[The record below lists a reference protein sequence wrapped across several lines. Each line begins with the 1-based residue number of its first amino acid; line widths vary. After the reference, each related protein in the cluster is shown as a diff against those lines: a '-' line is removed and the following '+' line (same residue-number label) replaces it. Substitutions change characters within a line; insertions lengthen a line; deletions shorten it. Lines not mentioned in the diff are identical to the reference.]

1 MGGLG
6 AKFKTLR
13 SESPGTRVIPDP
25 SQLGLV
31 VAGMFFLRK
40 NPTITVSYSFASH
53 DILNFDV
60 REY

>member
-13 SESPGTRVIPDP
+13 SESSGAKVIPDP
-25 SQLGLV
+25 SQRGLV
-31 VAGMFFLRK
+31 VAGMFFLCK
-40 NPTITVSYSFASH
+40 NSTITVSYSLASH